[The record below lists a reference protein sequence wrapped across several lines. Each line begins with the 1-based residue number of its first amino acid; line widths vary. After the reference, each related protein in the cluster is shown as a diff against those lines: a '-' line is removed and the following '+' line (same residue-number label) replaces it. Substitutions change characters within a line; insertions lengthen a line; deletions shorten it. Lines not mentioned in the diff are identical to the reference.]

1 MKKYS
6 ISCILLIVIYTI
18 FAHNIPNDK
27 IQENKIK
34 EMIMKRAK
42 NVNTS
47 IVYWIR
53 MNPIIVVNDSLAK
66 MDT

>member
-34 EMIMKRAK
+34 RDDNETSEECKYINSLLNK
-42 NVNTS
+42 N
-47 IVYWIR
+47 
-53 MNPIIVVNDSLAK
+53 
-66 MDT
+66 